1 MRGTMKRLLVVSE
14 NPAIRNT
21 TKPIDRYEMPII
33 VPKFIVCSFL
43 TNVEVICPKDGAIPA
58 PQEA

>member
-1 MRGTMKRLLVVSE
+1 MKRLLVVSE